1 MSTPPTLGVVI
12 RFTIGRPLLF
22 CLHPSGHNFG
32 ALELNGHKSCKRDR
46 KKKRGK
52 KVFMNVGPLAEKPLD
67 CNVSYV
73 RTSGY
78 YLVNV

>member
-46 KKKRGK
+46 KKKKG
-52 KVFMNVGPLAEKPLD
+52 EKGFHERWSL
-67 CNVSYV
+67 S
-73 RTSGY
+73 RKATG
-78 YLVNV
+78 L